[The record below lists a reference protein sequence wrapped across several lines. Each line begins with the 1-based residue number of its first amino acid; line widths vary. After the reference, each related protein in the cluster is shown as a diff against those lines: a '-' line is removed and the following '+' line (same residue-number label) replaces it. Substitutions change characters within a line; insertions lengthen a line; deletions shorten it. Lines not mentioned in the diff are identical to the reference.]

1 MVAYLDGGG
10 MGPEHDVGGHVEG
23 ILHVPGGVV
32 LGHVEG
38 FEIVILEL
46 DVRPLGNRKAEG
58 RKDRD
63 NLVEDERD
71 GVALCRGGVSFRGA

>member
-1 MVAYLDGGG
+1 MVRIWTGEVWVRSTTPGA
-10 MGPEHDVGGHVEG
+10 HVEG
-23 ILHVPGGVV
+23 ILHVPGGMV

-58 RKDRD
+58 GKDR
-63 NLVEDERD
+63 
-71 GVALCRGGVSFRGA
+71 G